1 MKISIVQLLL
11 VLMTTAGTVSTYAAS
26 QTEEEELAMAYGDKS
41 FVTIA
46 TGTKQPIARAPS
58 VATVIT
64 AEDIA
69 AIGAADID
77 EALETVPGLH
87 VSRSPL
93 GYNPIY
99 TIRGIDTQYN
109 PQVLMLVN
117 GIPIT
122 SAYVGDRSL
131 IWAGMPVENIARIEV
146 IRGPGSALYGADAF
160 SGVINIIT
168 KTAADI
174 NGTQLGL
181 RAGSFNSRDA
191 WVQHGGT
198 WGSVDAAAYLRVG
211 HTDGQ
216 HQIITA
222 DAQSGLD
229 ALLGTNASLA
239 PGPVNLGYDAIDG
252 RIDLARDKWRLR
264 AGYQQRSNAGT
275 GAGVAS
281 ALDPQG
287 RNFGERASTDL
298 TYQDTNFASDLD
310 VTAQASY
317 LYITEQSDLTLF
329 PPGAD
334 FSGLGLGAFPNGV
347 IGNPYKWERHL
358 RFSLAATYS
367 GLQSHKLR
375 LGTGT
380 QNDDLYRTQES
391 RNYTLTLVPGV
402 GYFPAP
408 LGTVIDVTDS
418 APFLRPHSRRVN
430 YVYAQD
436 EWAFTRDWYLTA
448 GVRQDHYSDFGNT
461 INPRAAL
468 VWETAYNLTS
478 KLLYGRAFRP
488 PSFAELYNI
497 NNPVAQGNPNLKP
510 ETNQSVE
517 LAFAWQA
524 TSSLQANLNLFRY
537 QMKDILRYVQD
548 PSTGISTAQNVG
560 QQHGQGMEVELVWD
574 AAADLRLS
582 GNYAQQHSIDE
593 ATNQDAG
600 NAPRHHVY
608 ARADWRFMPRW
619 TLDTQFNYV
628 ADRKREPSDTRPP
641 VADYHTVDLTL
652 RSKNQNSDWAVAF
665 KVLNLFNADAREPSP
680 SPGLI
685 PNDLPLAPREWR
697 FELSHQL

>member
-1 MKISIVQLLL
+1 MKKSIVQLLAL
-11 VLMTTAGTVSTYAAS
+11 LLTVASAAS
-26 QTEEEELAMAYGDKS
+26 AHSAPQSEEEELALAYGDKS

-46 TGTKQPIARAPS
+46 TGTRQPIARAPS

-69 AIGAADID
+69 AIGAADLD
-77 EALETVPGLH
+77 EVLETVPGLH
-87 VSRSPL
+87 VARSPI

-99 TIRGIDTQYN
+99 IIRGIYSQYN

-122 SAYVGDRSL
+122 GVNVGDRSI
-131 IWAGMPVENIARIEV
+131 IWGGMPVENIARIEV

-168 KTAADI
+168 KTAADAD
-174 NGTQLGL
+174 GTQLGL

-198 WGSVDAAAYLRVG
+198 WGGFDAAAYLRVG
-211 HTDGQ
+211 RTDGQ
-216 HQIITA
+216 RRIIAA
-222 DAQSGLD
+222 DALSS
-229 ALLGTNASLA
+229 TPFSLA
-239 PGPVNLGYDAIDG
+239 PGPVNVGRDAIDG
-252 RIDLARDKWRLR
+252 RLDLSRDKWRLR
-264 AGYQQRSNAGT
+264 AGYQQRDNGGT
-275 GAGVAS
+275 GAGIAS

-287 RNFGERASTDL
+287 RNFGERVSTDL
-298 TYQDTNFASDLD
+298 TYQDANFAPDLD

-317 LYITEQSDLTLF
+317 LYITEQSDLTLY
-329 PPGAD
+329 PPGTD
-334 FSGLGLGAFPNGV
+334 FNPAPGVDFPNGT

-358 RFSLAATYS
+358 RFNLSAAYT

-375 LGTGT
+375 FGAGT
-380 QNDDLYRTQES
+380 QDDNLYRIKET
-391 RNYTLTLVPGV
+391 RNYTLVQIPGGFVPV
-402 GYFPAP
+402 P
-408 LGTVIDVTDS
+408 LGSVQDVTDV
-418 APFLRPHSRRVN
+418 APFIRPHSRRVN

-436 EWAFTRDWYLTA
+436 EWAFTQDWYLTA
-448 GVRQDHYSDFGNT
+448 GLRHDQYSDFGGT
-461 INPRAAL
+461 TNPRVAL

-497 NNPVAQGNPNLKP
+497 NNPVALGNPNLKP
-510 ETNQSVE
+510 ETNESTE

-524 TSSLQANLNLFRY
+524 ASSLQANLNLFRY
-537 QMKDILRYVQD
+537 QMKDILRFVQNPD
-548 PSTGISTAQNVG
+548 NSYTAQNAG
-560 QQHGQGMEVELVWD
+560 RQHGQGMEVELVWD
-574 AAADLRLS
+574 ANQSLRLS
-582 GNYAQQHSIDE
+582 GNYAQQQSIDE

-600 NAPRHHVY
+600 NAPRHHIY

-619 TLDTQFNYV
+619 TLDTQLNYV
-628 ADRKREPSDTRPP
+628 ADRKREPGDTRPAI
-641 VADYHTVDLTL
+641 ADYHTVDLTL
-652 RSKNQNSDWAVAF
+652 RNQKRSSDWDFAF
-665 KVLNLFNADAREPSP
+665 KVLNLFDADAREPSP

-697 FELSHQL
+697 VELSHQL